1 MREVL
6 DAVDTVIART
16 GNAPLMREL
25 APRRA
30 GDPPS
35 LVADSQRIRADL
47 GWTPQYTDLKTII
60 ETAWAWHRS
69 HPHGFKS

>member
-1 MREVL
+1 MLV
-6 DAVDTVIART
+6 
-16 GNAPLMREL
+16 L

-35 LVADSQRIRADL
+35 LVADSARIRAEL
-47 GWTPQYTDLKTII
+47 GWTPQYTDLKAII

-69 HPHGFKS
+69 HPHGFQD